1 MITVSILQGMLLHL
15 SQCSP
20 SCPMCPLIT
29 FRTCSRNH
37 TFTHRDMLKGWHR
50 PHFPRTQ
57 RTGFCGGCFSS
68 FSVFGRGVFK
78 NKCHLEVV
86 LASCPSSCIVFSFA
100 LYSSAMQ
107 YQVAQKSAFISCV
120 IISRSRQN
128 VTSKLCYEQR
138 PCQLCFIKKHVSSAK

>member
-1 MITVSILQGMLLHL
+1 
-15 SQCSP
+15 
-20 SCPMCPLIT
+20 MCPLIT

-57 RTGFCGGCFSS
+57 RTWFCGGCFSS

-107 YQVAQKSAFISCV
+107 YQLAQKTTKVPAVFSSWRAFGQGCGFTDLLFCCFYPLSLIFNGHFM
-120 IISRSRQN
+120 QN
-128 VTSKLCYEQR
+128 LILLGCTVSVTPHKPFKSFY
-138 PCQLCFIKKHVSSAK
+138 